1 MDHGDVKSTSIA
13 ELGTL
18 NTQNFT
24 VTGNGVF
31 LSDPL
36 DIAPVNLTTTT
47 NYYGLF
53 FTDTLDLTKS
63 LSATVGGRYNYED
76 LQLAD
81 PTGHL
86 TGDHIYTRFNPM
98 AGLTYK
104 FNSNLSAYGGYSE
117 ANRAPTPAELSCA
130 DPNQPCLLQ
139 NFLVSDPNLKQVV
152 SKTWQGGFRGNFSP
166 FGHGRLDW
174 TAGVFHAENFD
185 DILNVTDPIIP
196 TRGYFLNAGNSLRQ
210 GVEASARYKWEGL
223 TFNANY
229 AYVDATFLS
238 NLTLP
243 SPNNPFADGDG
254 NIIVH
259 PGDKIPTIPAH
270 RLKASFDYDVTDQ
283 WKVGADAVL
292 ASSQYFFGDQ
302 SNQNPQLPGYGVVN
316 LRTSYEIEK
325 GVTLYGLITNVFD
338 HKYATYGTFYDKQI
352 QNVSGQLSTNL
363 TNPDMITP
371 APALLRLWRP
381 PDQVLEPPIRLN

>member
-1 MDHGDVKSTSIA
+1 MPVKDRRNQVPTGKVYGPNATIGEIDYTTNNTTSYGTALQATDKEKLFGLNNIFIAGASVDHGDVKSTSIA

-18 NTQNFT
+18 NTQNFI
-24 VTGNGVF
+24 VTGNGIF
-31 LSDPL
+31 LSGPL

-76 LQLAD
+76 LHLAD

-174 TAGVFHAENFD
+174 TAGVFHTENFD
-185 DILNVTDPIIP
+185 DILNVTDPTIP

-210 GVEASARYKWEGL
+210 GVEASLRYKWESL

-229 AYVDATFLS
+229 AYVDAIFLS

-243 SPNNPFADGDG
+243 SPNNPFADARRQ
-254 NIIVH
+254 H
-259 PGDKIPTIPAH
+259 L
-270 RLKASFDYDVTDQ
+270 RASRRQDTD
-283 WKVGADAVL
+283 DPR
-292 ASSQYFFGDQ
+292 
-302 SNQNPQLPGYGVVN
+302 PQAQG
-316 LRTSYEIEK
+316 E
-325 GVTLYGLITNVFD
+325 
-338 HKYATYGTFYDKQI
+338 
-352 QNVSGQLSTNL
+352 
-363 TNPDMITP
+363 
-371 APALLRLWRP
+371 LRLRPDGSVEGWRGCGAGEQP
-381 PDQVLEPPIRLN
+381 VFLRR